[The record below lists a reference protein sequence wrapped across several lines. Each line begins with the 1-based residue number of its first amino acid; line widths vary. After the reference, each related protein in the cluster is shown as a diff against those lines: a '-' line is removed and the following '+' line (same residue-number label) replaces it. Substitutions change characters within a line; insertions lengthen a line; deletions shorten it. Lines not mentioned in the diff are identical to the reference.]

1 MGVLK
6 NSCSV
11 SSRVLNYTSKTQ
23 KHKMP
28 NWVTTT
34 LTLTHS
40 DDNMIRRVEG
50 SFETG
55 LFNEFVPIPTPEP
68 EDLILWCW
76 DNWGTKWDVEDVRI
90 DDIPVFFKNSTT
102 IVFNTAWSSPIIFYE
117 KMEKL
122 GFVVE
127 AEWEDDFAMI
137 RGSYRNGVAEE
148 HEFDEDED
156 EDI

>member
-1 MGVLK
+1 
-6 NSCSV
+6 
-11 SSRVLNYTSKTQ
+11 
-23 KHKMP
+23 MP

-40 DDNMIRRVEG
+40 DDNMINRVEN

-68 EDLILWCW
+68 EDLNRWCCE
-76 DNWGTKWDVEDVRI
+76 NWGTKWDVEDVRI
-90 DDIPVFFKNSTT
+90 DDISVFVKNSTT
-102 IVFNTAWSSPIIFYE
+102 IVFNTAWSSPDIFYE

-127 AEWEDDFAMI
+127 AVWEEEGGEI
-137 RGSYRNGVAEE
+137 GGSYRNGVADIY
-148 HEFDEDED
+148 EFEQD

>member
-1 MGVLK
+1 M
-6 NSCSV
+6 
-11 SSRVLNYTSKTQ
+11 LNYTSKTQ

-40 DDNMIRRVEG
+40 DDNMINRVED

-68 EDLILWCW
+68 EDLNLWCC
-76 DNWGTKWDVEDVRI
+76 DNWGTKWDAQDGRI
-90 DDIPVFFKNSTT
+90 AETDKNSITL
-102 IVFNTAWSSPIIFYE
+102 IFNTAWSSPDIFYE

-127 AEWEDDFAMI
+127 ADWEEEGGEI
-137 RGSYRNGVAEE
+137 GGSYRNGVAEE
-148 HEFDEDED
+148 HEFDED
-156 EDI
+156 I